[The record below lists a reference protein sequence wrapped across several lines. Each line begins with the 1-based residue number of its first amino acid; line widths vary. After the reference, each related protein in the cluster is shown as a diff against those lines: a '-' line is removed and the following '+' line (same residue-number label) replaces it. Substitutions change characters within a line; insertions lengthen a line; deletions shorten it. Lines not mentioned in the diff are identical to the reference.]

1 MAEQLTFNQLVAGSI
16 PVWRT
21 MRQLKI
27 TVSDETG
34 EIGDF
39 LWEELDT
46 HTFELLYDMIGN
58 YISLL
63 MKVYPEDTLDDPED
77 VYVSSN

>member
-21 MRQLKI
+21 MKNLKI
-27 TVSDETG
+27 TISDELG

-46 HTFELLYDMIGN
+46 RTFELLHDKIGD
-58 YISLL
+58 YLMLL
-63 MKVYPEDTLDDPED
+63 MKVYPEDELNEPEEM
-77 VYVSSN
+77 YVSSN

>member
-1 MAEQLTFNQLVAGSI
+1 MTFNQLVAGSI